1 MNVNKVWFYIA
12 LLSIIVAGV
21 WLSAPDEAA
30 QQRMKEAV
38 AQKKAAQ
45 KQKQQ
50 EAASAAQGESGK

>member
-45 KQKQQ
+45 KQKRQ
-50 EAASAAQGESGK
+50 AASTAREEGGK

>member
-21 WLSAPDEAA
+21 WLSAPDESA

-38 AQKKAAQ
+38 AKKKAVQ

-50 EAASAAQGESGK
+50 AASAAQGESGK

>member
-1 MNVNKVWFYIA
+1 MSVNKVWFYIA

-45 KQKQQ
+45 KQKRQAVSAVQ
-50 EAASAAQGESGK
+50 EEGGK

>member
-30 QQRMKEAV
+30 QQRMREAV

-45 KQKQQ
+45 KQKRQAVSAVQ
-50 EAASAAQGESGK
+50 EEGGK

>member
-21 WLSAPDEAA
+21 WLSVPNEAE

-45 KQKQQ
+45 KQKRQ
-50 EAASAAQGESGK
+50 AVSAAQEEGGK